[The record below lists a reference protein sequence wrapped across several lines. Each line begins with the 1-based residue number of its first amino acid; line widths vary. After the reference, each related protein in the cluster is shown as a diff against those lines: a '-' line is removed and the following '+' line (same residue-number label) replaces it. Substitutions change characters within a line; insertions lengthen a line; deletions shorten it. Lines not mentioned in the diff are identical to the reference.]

1 MDLQKIYDVFLECNQ
16 EICTDTRDLIKGSLF
31 VALSG
36 ANFNGNKFIK
46 QALNSGC
53 LFAISDDPKYSNH
66 KNVVLVDDSIGL
78 LHDLANFHRNMF
90 KIPVL
95 AITGTNG
102 KTTTKELLNSVL
114 SKKYKVLSTF
124 GNLNNHIGVPLTLL
138 RLRKEHDFAIIEMGA
153 NHIGDIKELCEIAEP
168 NYGVI
173 TNIGKAHMEGFGSF
187 KNIITTKTELYDFVE
202 SSKGSLFVNLNE
214 AELKNKSIN
223 LIEPILYGGDDHLNY
238 NLIPNSELLSLTIN
252 DQAVKTKLFGNYN
265 AENVLTAYEIG
276 IYFGVSTTLIKTALE
291 DYVPTNNRSQRTKTK
306 KGNVLILDAYNANPT
321 SMNLAIEEFSQLKSN
336 KVYILGEMR
345 ELGDITN
352 EEHIKIMDRLSDKS
366 IVVFYV
372 GMAFKKFENRYPQDF
387 YANIDKLLASKKL
400 IEISNSNI
408 LIKGSRSVK
417 LDTLEEI
424 L

>member
-1 MDLQKIYDVFLECNQ
+1 MDLQKIYDIFLECNQ
-16 EICTDTRDLIKGSLF
+16 EVCTDTRSIIRGSLF

-53 LFAISDDPKYSNH
+53 LFAISDDPKYLNH

-90 KIPVL
+90 NIPVL

-114 SKKYKVLSTF
+114 SKKYKVLSTL

-173 TNIGKAHMEGFGSF
+173 TNVGKAHMEGFGSF
-187 KNIITTKTELYDFVE
+187 QNIITTKTELYNFVE
-202 SSKGSLFVNLNE
+202 SIKGRLFVNLNE
-214 AELKNKSIN
+214 TELKNKSTN
-223 LIEPILYGGDDHLNY
+223 LTEPILYGGNDYLNY
-238 NLIPNSELLSLTIN
+238 TLTPNLELLSLTIN
-252 DQAVKTKLFGNYN
+252 DQVVKTKLFGNYN
-265 AENVLTAYEIG
+265 AENILTAYKIG
-276 IYFGVSTTLIKTALE
+276 LYFGVSTMLIKAALE

-306 KGNVLILDAYNANPT
+306 RGNVLILDAYNANPT
-321 SMNLAIEEFSQLKSN
+321 SMNLAIDEFSQLKSD

-345 ELGDITN
+345 ELGSIAN
-352 EEHIKIMDRLSDKS
+352 EEHIKIMDKLSDKS
-366 IVVFYV
+366 NIVFYV
-372 GMAFKKFENRYPQDF
+372 GMAFKKFENRYPQNF

-400 IEISNSNI
+400 IEIANSNI
-408 LIKGSRSVK
+408 LIKGSRSVQ